1 MHFPDRHIKKRL
13 LLANKLLKPDGVLI
27 VTIDENEVHH
37 LRCLLRTLFPEN
49 ALQQV
54 TIVVNPK
61 GVTQGRFSRV
71 EEFAL
76 FAFRP
81 NAMPEG
87 KADDYLTPE
96 PDEGFEAV
104 AGTRPR
110 WKGLLRS
117 GTNARREDR
126 KRMFYPVLINIE
138 RGAVIGTGEPLPF
151 GKEPDLDKKVNGFTA
166 AWPIRTNGQWG
177 NWGVGHTTLRLLIAK
192 GYVGLGEYDKIAK
205 LGPFPI

>member
-1 MHFPDRHIKKRL
+1 
-13 LLANKLLKPDGVLI
+13 
-27 VTIDENEVHH
+27 
-37 LRCLLRTLFPEN
+37 
-49 ALQQV
+49 V

-71 EEFAL
+71 EEHAL
-76 FAFRP
+76 FAFKP
-81 NAMPEG
+81 NALPEG

-126 KRMFYPVLINIE
+126 EFLFYPVLLDLK
-138 RGAVIGTGEPLPF
+138 RGAIVGAGDYLPIG
-151 GKEPDLDKKVNGFTA
+151 KVPDLDKKA
-166 AWPIRTNGQWG
+166 
-177 NWGVGHTTLRLLIAK
+177 
-192 GYVGLGEYDKIAK
+192 
-205 LGPFPI
+205 